1 MPLWFVYLPLP
12 FVGLVGGLD
21 MYRVTKQVWDK
32 VLSNNLKLN
41 KLGDLNMINVE
52 TFEVIEAI

>member
-1 MPLWFVYLPLP
+1 M
-12 FVGLVGGLD
+12 GLVGGLD
-21 MYRVTKQVWDK
+21 MYRVTKQVL

>member
-1 MPLWFVYLPLP
+1 M
-12 FVGLVGGLD
+12 GLVGGLD
-21 MYRVTKQVWDK
+21 MYRVTKQVLDM

-41 KLGDLNMINVE
+41 LKLGDLHMINVE